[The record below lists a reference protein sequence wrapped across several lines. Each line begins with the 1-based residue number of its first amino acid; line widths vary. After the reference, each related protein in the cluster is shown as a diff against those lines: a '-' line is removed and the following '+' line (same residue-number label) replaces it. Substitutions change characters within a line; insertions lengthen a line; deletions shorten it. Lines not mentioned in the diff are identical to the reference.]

1 MDELIYNQIGFTN
14 ELINAVKGSEDYD
27 SIKNIELQEVKD
39 VQIETIT
46 STTEFIYN
54 KVVINE
60 E

>member
-14 ELINAVKGSEDYD
+14 ELINAVKKTEDYD

-39 VQIETIT
+39 IQIETIT
-46 STTEFIYN
+46 SSTEFIFN
-54 KVVINE
+54 KVVTNE